1 MILRDSVHAAGRV
14 LTRGLLHPQWREFA
28 PMSWTYLRLYLLGK
42 RLTERRE
49 LATLRSLITPG
60 HGHRG
65 HRGQRGFLRARDGC
79 SASAAPGASSRSN
92 PIRSISA
99 CSIGVPVPRPWANVD
114 AHQLAL
120 GDEAGQAVL
129 YCSAY
134 NRADNRIGQSHDEKH
149 VESYTVQVR
158 TLDEF
163 AASKGLAK
171 IDALKIDVQGAEARV
186 LRGAAHTLAAGLQ
199 WLWVEF
205 SPDHLRGAGVDP
217 AGFLQNLAGYGM
229 DVFEVTDAAE
239 LRPLTDYAEHTR
251 KMGAGYGDVVL
262 LARDAASRRLRATPR
277 DGA

>member
-14 LTRGLLHPQWREFA
+14 LTRGLLHPQWRELA
-28 PMSWTYLRLYLLGK
+28 PMSWTYLRLYLFGK
-42 RLTERRE
+42 RITERRE
-49 LATLRSLITPG
+49 LATMRSLITPG
-60 HGHRG
+60 MVIADIGANA
-65 HRGQRGFLRARDGC
+65 GFYALEMAECVGRSGRVLAFEPDPFNFSLLDRRAR
-79 SASAAPGASSRSN
+79 SAPLG
-92 PIRSISA
+92 
-99 CSIGVPVPRPWANVD
+99 NVD
-114 AHQLAL
+114 AQQLAL

-134 NRADNRIGQSHDEKH
+134 NRADNRIGWSHNEKH

-163 AASKGLAK
+163 AAASGLAK

-186 LRGAAHTLAAGLQ
+186 LRGAVHTLAAGLK

-239 LRPLTDYAEHTR
+239 LRPLTDYAEHAR
-251 KMGAGYGDVVL
+251 KMGTGYGDVVL
-262 LARDAASRRLRATPR
+262 LSRDAARRRSGSAPR
-277 DGA
+277 NRP